1 MSFRPSWL
9 VWGAGVGVYFLAV
22 FHRTSLGVAGPQ
34 AQERFGL
41 TASQLSTFVMLQ
53 LGIYA
58 AMQIPAGILIDKYGP
73 RRMLLTATLIMGSAQ
88 MMFAFVPNYPLALV
102 ARGLLGCGD
111 AMTYISVLRLVS
123 VWFSARRYPI
133 FTSFTGLVGVAGNLV
148 ATLPLTALLH
158 GYGWVPTFAVAGAI
172 SLGYSVLLIRPA
184 RWTPE
189 VDETQPALAAKS
201 DPLAGTKVW
210 QEVKS
215 SWRHPA
221 GRLGFW
227 IHFTTMV
234 GPNTFSVLW
243 GFPYLTQA
251 LGYSPQAA
259 SSFLVVLV
267 IGSLC
272 SSLIVGTVLGRLPIA
287 RSPLALAVSTACILG
302 WITLIAWPGGHPPGP
317 VLVIVILIFSVGGP
331 ASTVAFM
338 LARDYNPRHRISTAT
353 GLVNVGGFT
362 GTVIAVIVVGKVLDL
377 VEPGASVR
385 SAEAFRWAFSGI
397 LLLTVFGLFRVIV
410 WWLRTRSRVLMA
422 TARGEAVP
430 LELHRHRFDLVSEKD
445 LHPSQLPPLHPERA
459 HPTAGEQGH
468 GPSAAGAPAVE
479 PPAVEPFAAGAPAV
493 EPFAA
498 EPPAVEPPAAEPPH
512 DERPR
517 T

>member
-1 MSFRPSWL
+1 
-9 VWGAGVGVYFLAV
+9 
-22 FHRTSLGVAGPQ
+22 
-34 AQERFGL
+34 
-41 TASQLSTFVMLQ
+41 
-53 LGIYA
+53 
-58 AMQIPAGILIDKYGP
+58 
-73 RRMLLTATLIMGSAQ
+73 
-88 MMFAFVPNYPLALV
+88 
-102 ARGLLGCGD
+102 
-111 AMTYISVLRLVS
+111 
-123 VWFSARRYPI
+123 
-133 FTSFTGLVGVAGNLV
+133 
-148 ATLPLTALLH
+148 LH

-172 SLGYSVLLIRPA
+172 SLGYSVLLVRPA
-184 RWTPE
+184 KWTPDL
-189 VDETQPALAAKS
+189 DEKQPASAAKS
-201 DPLAGTKVW
+201 DPLAGTKVL

-215 SWRHPA
+215 AWRHPA

-272 SSLIVGTVLGRLPIA
+272 ASLIVGTVLGRLPIA
-287 RSPLALAVSTACILG
+287 RSPLALGVSTGCIIG
-302 WITLIAWPGGHPPGP
+302 WITLIAWPGGHPPAP
-317 VLVIVILIFSVGGP
+317 VLVIVILLFSVGGP

-353 GLVNVGGFT
+353 GLVNVGGFA
-362 GTVIAVIVVGKVLDL
+362 GTVIAVIVVGKVLDI
-377 VEPGASVR
+377 VEPGVTVR

-397 LLLTVFGLFRVIV
+397 LILTLFGLFRAIV

-422 TARGEAVP
+422 TARGEEVP

-445 LHPSQLPPLHPERA
+445 LHPSRLPPLTHDPEVA
-459 HPTAGEQGH
+459 AAGPGVAGLSDGAGPDAAGPDGADGAGPDSAGGPEPDAAPGSDAAPDTDAAPDADAAPDTDPPTA
-468 GPSAAGAPAVE
+468 
-479 PPAVEPFAAGAPAV
+479 
-493 EPFAA
+493 
-498 EPPAVEPPAAEPPH
+498 
-512 DERPR
+512 ERPR